1 MFSYSYW
8 NCTRFRALFVLY
20 WLIFK
25 CSFCLSNLDI
35 DECLDTPCNNGGSCT
50 NNGGGYS
57 CSCTAEWTG
66 KLCDEGKNISDSVVF
81 RIYEIIF
88 QDFLLLFRAPKS
100 MNYLLSA
107 NVKPCFEI

>member
-1 MFSYSYW
+1 MNFGVQLFILELYS
-8 NCTRFRALFVLY
+8 FPSVSVLY
-20 WLIFK
+20 WRLIFK
-25 CSFCLSNLDI
+25 FSFCPSNLDI

-66 KLCDEGKNISDSVVF
+66 KLCDEGKNISDSVLF

-88 QDFLLLFRAPKS
+88 QDFFCYFFVHLNL
-100 MNYLLSA
+100 
-107 NVKPCFEI
+107 